1 MFAMENNGFL
11 NTIFALRECVRTP
24 AWRSAVKK
32 FFWFF
37 LLVCCLVCPVKAQA
51 VQLGKIAAVVNGKVI
66 TMYDLQRAAVPEL
79 RRVNASDPKTI
90 DMVMRKVLD
99 NMILDILVQEEA
111 KRLKITVSS
120 TDVDNRIA
128 EIMKSSR
135 LSKPKFEAELAKQGL
150 TVAEL
155 RKNIERQMLG
165 QRVLGAE
172 VGRRTVVT
180 PKEIEKYYNEHKD
193 TMYDRRGLHMGIII
207 YNPAAPADK
216 LAAQLKRG
224 EIDFASTCTKYSIHP
239 SRAKGGDTGP
249 VEWERLNNE
258 MSERLMKMKPGTV
271 SDVFYVQDA
280 QHKRNFKAQV
290 YLFRPGGGE
299 YKLMTLQEATPL
311 ITDIL
316 RQPKSKDRFEDYS
329 NQLKKKALIDIR
341 L

>member
-1 MFAMENNGFL
+1 MAKFQAKDIRNVVLCGHGGTGKTTLTDKLL
-11 NTIFALRECVRTP
+11 NFTGAAPNHGSVDQGTSFCDFDEEEKTHKYTIE
-24 AWRSAVKK
+24 SAVTNFVYKDHL
-32 FFWFF
+32 FNFID
-37 LLVCCLVCPVKAQA
+37 CPEENIHVPSGCEEDEEKA
-51 VQLGKIAAVVNGKVI
+51 AAD
-66 TMYDLQRAAVPEL
+66 Y
-79 RRVNASDPKTI
+79 
-90 DMVMRKVLD
+90 
-99 NMILDILVQEEA
+99 
-111 KRLKITVSS
+111 
-120 TDVDNRIA
+120 
-128 EIMKSSR
+128 
-135 LSKPKFEAELAKQGL
+135 EAELAKQGL